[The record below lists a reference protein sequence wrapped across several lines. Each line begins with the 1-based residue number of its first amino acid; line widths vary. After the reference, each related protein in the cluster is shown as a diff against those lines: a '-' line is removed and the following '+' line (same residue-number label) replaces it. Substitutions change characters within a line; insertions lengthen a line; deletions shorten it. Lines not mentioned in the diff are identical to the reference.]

1 MVWFLDWPWLHFCL
15 RLRKVPETGT
25 ERAIS
30 VKKKSSLP
38 SPPPEFQNPSPLTFV
53 YHIFIFF
60 KLELI
65 LAALWRLFFPLFPD
79 GSFLPSCSDLYKVIC
94 IIVILECPFTTLQFH
109 HFLAAVLFCC
119 NLFAGVYIRVLIG
132 GKQSV
137 DLQKG
142 CVWVLVC
149 QKNVYHLTLDW

>member
-1 MVWFLDWPWLHFCL
+1 MHGVILGLAMSAFLPSAQ
-15 RLRKVPETGT
+15 KVPETGIG
-25 ERAIS
+25 RAIS
-30 VKKKSSLP
+30 GFRFFLKSLLSLP
-38 SPPPEFQNPSPLTFV
+38 LPLSFKILPPSHYLF

-65 LAALWRLFFPLFPD
+65 LAALRRLFFPIFPD

-109 HFLAAVLFCC
+109 YFLASVLFCC
-119 NLFAGVYIRVLIG
+119 NLFAGMYIRILIG
-132 GKQSV
+132 GNQSV

-142 CVWVLVC
+142 CV
-149 QKNVYHLTLDW
+149 